1 MADLVYMALTLFFL
15 VVSWGFIVI
24 CERLMEDKS

>member
-1 MADLVYMALTLFFL
+1 MADLAYIALTLAFL
-15 VVSWGFIVI
+15 VVSWGFINI